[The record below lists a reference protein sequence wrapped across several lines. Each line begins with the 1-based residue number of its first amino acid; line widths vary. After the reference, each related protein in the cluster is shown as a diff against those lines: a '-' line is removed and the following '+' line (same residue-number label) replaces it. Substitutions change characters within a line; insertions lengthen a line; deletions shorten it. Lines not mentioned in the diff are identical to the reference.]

1 MILNLKSSP
10 LLKARESFF
19 IAYKEFDF
27 SAADSRFFILLFSGL
42 QSAFTVLYTAFLIIA
57 AITVMSSS

>member
-27 SAADSRFFILLFSGL
+27 SAADSRFLFYIFSVI
-42 QSAFTVLYTAFLIIA
+42 QPSFTVLYTAFLIIA
-57 AITVMSSS
+57 AITVISSS